1 MKRKEMSRDEYFFVK
16 KNKDNIK
23 DIQMLADILEAIN
36 RGYFHYD
43 QPITLHEIKEI
54 ASDRNNSHYRLFF
67 INKRNGD
74 KRQISAPDNRLK
86 EIQNCIRLLLTSV
99 NHRGKSIIDYAKP
112 HVGKDVVYNMDIKD
126 FYPSINATQ
135 IIPALLYKGYSYDV
149 ALTITSLVTMRS
161 KTGTPVLPQ
170 GAPSS
175 PVISEIVLKKLDA
188 KLSKFSRRH
197 NFQYSRY
204 VDDITFSCSRT
215 QKWWYFA
222 RTFREIIESEGF
234 FINKKKNRVSFYY
247 QRQEVAGLTVNSQ
260 LNVTNKYIK
269 QLRTILHNWEKD
281 GYVLASNKFLM
292 HYYKNMTNAKDFIPK
307 MEHIV
312 AGKLSYL
319 KMVRRNKR
327 IRKSE
332 IPHPFSS
339 LFDDVFD
346 NSSIQPEEDEYTI
359 IKTSDPVWEK
369 LHDRYVA
376 LRARDFNIINGH
388 KNDLKLQKRVYR
400 YGDDA
405 GPLVYAVRND
415 DSEQWRIIKIYING
429 VWQNGDEEK
438 AYRLRYGY

>member
-1 MKRKEMSRDEYFFVK
+1 
-16 KNKDNIK
+16 
-23 DIQMLADILEAIN
+23 MLADILEAIN
-36 RGYFHYD
+36 KGYFHYEL
-43 QPITLHEIKEI
+43 PITLDEIKEI
-54 ASDRNNSHYRLFF
+54 ASDRNNSYYRIFS
-67 INKRNGD
+67 IKKGNGN
-74 KRQISAPDNRLK
+74 KRQISAPNNRLK
-86 EIQNCIRLLLTSV
+86 EIQSCIRILLTSV

-112 HVGKDVVYNMDIKD
+112 HVGKDIVYNMDIKD
-126 FYPSINATQ
+126 FYPSINASQ
-135 IIPALLYKGYSYDV
+135 IIPVLIKKVNNYEVALL
-149 ALTITSLVTMRS
+149 LTSLVTMRS
-161 KTGTPVLPQ
+161 KSGIPVLPQ

-175 PVISEIVLKKLDA
+175 PAISELVLKNLDR
-188 KLSKFSRRH
+188 KLSGYSERH
-197 NFQYSRY
+197 DFQYSRY

-215 QKWWYFA
+215 QKWKTFA
-222 RTFREIIESEGF
+222 AIFNMIINSEGF
-234 FINKKKNRVSFYY
+234 QINKKKSRVSFYY
-247 QRQEVAGLTVNSQ
+247 QRQEVAGLTVNEQ

-327 IRKSE
+327 LKNSE
-332 IPHPFSS
+332 ISHPE
-339 LFDDVFD
+339 FDFFEAIGISYTKPDE
-346 NSSIQPEEDEYTI
+346 NEYTI
-359 IKTSDPVWEK
+359 IEKSDPVWEK

-376 LRARDFNIINGH
+376 LRVRDFNIINGYED
-388 KNDLKLQKRVYR
+388 NLKLQKCVYR

-415 DSEQWRIIKIYING
+415 ESEQWRILKIYING
-429 VWQNGDEEK
+429 VWQNGDEEE

>member
-1 MKRKEMSRDEYFFVK
+1 
-16 KNKDNIK
+16 
-23 DIQMLADILEAIN
+23 MLADILEAIN

-43 QPITLHEIKEI
+43 QPITLDEIKEI
-54 ASDRNNSHYRLFF
+54 ASDRNNSYYRIFS
-67 INKRNGD
+67 IKKGNGN
-74 KRQISAPDNRLK
+74 KRQISAPNNRLK
-86 EIQNCIRLLLTSV
+86 EIQSCIRILLTSV

-112 HVGKDVVYNMDIKD
+112 HVGKDIVYNMDIKD
-126 FYPSINATQ
+126 FYPSINASQ
-135 IIPALLYKGYSYDV
+135 IIPVLIKKVNNYEVALL
-149 ALTITSLVTMRS
+149 LTSLVTMRS
-161 KTGTPVLPQ
+161 KSGIPVLPQ

-175 PVISEIVLKKLDA
+175 PAISELVLKNLDR
-188 KLSKFSRRH
+188 KLSGYSERH
-197 NFQYSRY
+197 DFQYSRY

-215 QKWWYFA
+215 QKWKTFA
-222 RTFREIIESEGF
+222 AIFNVIINSEGF
-234 FINKKKNRVSFYY
+234 QINKKKSRVSFYY
-247 QRQEVAGLTVNSQ
+247 QRQEVAGLTVNEQ

-327 IRKSE
+327 LKNSE
-332 IPHPFSS
+332 ISHPE
-339 LFDDVFD
+339 FDFFEAIGISYTKPDE
-346 NSSIQPEEDEYTI
+346 NEYTI
-359 IKTSDPVWEK
+359 IEKSDPVWEK

-376 LRARDFNIINGH
+376 LRVRDFNIINGYED
-388 KNDLKLQKRVYR
+388 NLKLQKCIYR

-415 DSEQWRIIKIYING
+415 ESEQWRILKIYING
-429 VWQNGDEEK
+429 VWQNGDEEE